1 MYEDYG
7 DFSNLSLDDD
17 EIHLLLKVIDHYFWF
32 HHDRLSSVQ
41 QEILSSLYDR
51 LYKKLGGKNGR

>member
-7 DFSNLSLDDD
+7 DFSNLSLDDV
-17 EIHLLLKVIDHYFWF
+17 EIHLLLKVIDYYSWI
-32 HHDRLSSVQ
+32 HHDRLSSVD

-51 LYKKLGGKNGR
+51 LYKKLGGK